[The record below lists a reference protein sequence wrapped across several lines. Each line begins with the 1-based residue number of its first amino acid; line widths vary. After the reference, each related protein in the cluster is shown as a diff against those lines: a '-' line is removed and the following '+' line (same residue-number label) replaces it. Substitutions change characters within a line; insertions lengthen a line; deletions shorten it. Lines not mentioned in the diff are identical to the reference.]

1 MIKATVFVLST
12 VLFSG
17 LTHAACVKPE
27 APMLPDAATAVT
39 AQMVKAKN
47 DIQAYMTGANAYL
60 ECVKNDKKHNRMVK
74 SMKKIG
80 TEFNVAVRSYRD
92 CMANSSINRSKIL
105 KLSTSV

>member
-1 MIKATVFVLST
+1 MIKATAFVLST

-27 APMLPDAATAVT
+27 APVLPDASTAVT

-47 DIQAYMTGANAYL
+47 DVQAYMTGANAYL
-60 ECVKNDKKHNRMVK
+60 ECVSNDKKHNRMVK

-80 TEFNVAVRSYRD
+80 KQFNVAVRSYKER
-92 CMANSSINRSKIL
+92 MANS
-105 KLSTSV
+105 

>member
-1 MIKATVFVLST
+1 MIKATAFVLST

-17 LTHAACVKPE
+17 LTHAACAKPE

-47 DIQAYMTGANAYL
+47 DVQAYMTDANAYL

-80 TEFNVAVRSYRD
+80 TEFNVAVRSYKDR
-92 CMANSSINRSKIL
+92 MANS
-105 KLSTSV
+105 